1 MAVPRR
7 RALFDTPHQRGLLDV
22 SSFLSRRRV
31 LATGAGAALGIG
43 AVGAQAASASAAS
56 SVTSR
61 GASGPEETRTLDEL
75 YRAALAEGGKL
86 VIYAGG
92 DTPTQQ
98 DGTKAAFRA
107 RFPDIDLTLIVDY
120 SKYHDVRV
128 DNQFATGT
136 LVPDVVQLQTLQD
149 FTRWKEQGRL
159 LRYRPAG
166 FSEVYDAF
174 KDPQGAWVAIGAIA
188 FSFMYGP
195 AAVGSDAP
203 RTPLDLV
210 DPKWKGKIASSY
222 PHDDDAVLY
231 LYSLYA
237 RKYGWDWVAKF
248 AAQDVRFARG
258 SNSPGEAVA
267 GGQKAI
273 GVGGSGSLTA
283 PASSPTRFVVPDGH
297 PFMAWGQ
304 RAAILKQAK
313 NPTAA
318 KLYLNWQLSTG
329 QQKASRNGWSVRTDV
344 TPPVGLKPIWE
355 YPNGNVDG
363 FPRFM
368 ADRAAIERWKQT
380 FALYFGEVKGDP
392 TPGWPGLHP
401 GA

>member
-1 MAVPRR
+1 
-7 RALFDTPHQRGLLDV
+7 
-22 SSFLSRRRV
+22 
-31 LATGAGAALGIG
+31 
-43 AVGAQAASASAAS
+43 
-56 SVTSR
+56 
-61 GASGPEETRTLDEL
+61 
-75 YRAALAEGGKL
+75 
-86 VIYAGG
+86 
-92 DTPTQQ
+92 
-98 DGTKAAFRA
+98 
-107 RFPDIDLTLIVDY
+107 
-120 SKYHDVRV
+120 
-128 DNQFATGT
+128 
-136 LVPDVVQLQTLQD
+136 
-149 FTRWKEQGRL
+149 
-159 LRYRPAG
+159 
-166 FSEVYDAF
+166 
-174 KDPQGAWVAIGAIA
+174 
-188 FSFMYGP
+188 
-195 AAVGSDAP
+195 
-203 RTPLDLV
+203 
-210 DPKWKGKIASSY
+210 
-222 PHDDDAVLY
+222 
-231 LYSLYA
+231 
-237 RKYGWDWVAKF
+237 
-248 AAQDVRFARG
+248 
-258 SNSPGEAVA
+258 VA

-344 TPPVGLKPIWE
+344 TPPAGLKPIWE

>member
-1 MAVPRR
+1 M
-7 RALFDTPHQRGLLDV
+7 

-31 LATGAGAALGIG
+31 LAGGAGAALGMSVLG
-43 AVGAQAASASAAS
+43 ATATTASASPS
-56 SVTSR
+56 SPSSPSSR
-61 GASGPEETRTLDEL
+61 SSREETRSLDEL
-75 YRAALAEGGKL
+75 YQAALADGGEL

-98 DGTKAAFRA
+98 DATKAAFRK
-107 RFPDIDLTLIVDY
+107 RFPEIDLTLIVDY

-128 DNQFATGT
+128 DNQFATDT

-159 LRYRPAG
+159 LPYKPAG
-166 FSEVYDAF
+166 FSKVHDGF
-174 KDPQGAWVAIGAIA
+174 KDPQGAWVAIAAVA
-188 FSFMYGP
+188 FSFLYDA
-195 AAVGSDAP
+195 AAVGADAP
-203 RTPLDLV
+203 KSPLELI

-222 PHDDDAVLY
+222 PHDDDAALY
-231 LYSLYA
+231 LYTLYA
-237 RKYGWDWVAKF
+237 QRYGWEWVA
-248 AAQDVRFARG
+248 ALAGQDVRFARG
-258 SNSPGEAVA
+258 SNSPGDAVRA
-267 GGQKAI
+267 GQKAI
-273 GVGGSGSLTA
+273 GV
-283 PASSPTRFVVPDGH
+283 ASSGTLVSTSPVKWVVPDGH

-318 KLYLNWQLSTG
+318 KLYLNWQLSAA
-329 QQKASRNGWSVRTDV
+329 QQQASFNGWSVRTDI
-344 TPPVGLKPIWE
+344 TLPAGLKPIWE
-355 YPNGNVDG
+355 YPNANIDG

-368 ADRAAIERWKQT
+368 ADRAAVERWKQT

-392 TPGWPGLHP
+392 SPGWLGLHP